1 MDQEVDIYRGEEG
14 FLVEERPE
22 TETTSGMSLL
32 LGGVAVKTGRL
43 ETGLMLETEDPR
55 LQAVTDQDHRC
66 QETSEIREIQGS
78 LHQEMSPGE
87 SSGTALLV
95 LPRNPSLTVA
105 EEVSEVEAGPTG
117 EADIRRIGISPGP
130 EAVPAIENGTSKC
143 AMTEIMIA
151 TLTAG
156 GMRS

>member
-1 MDQEVDIYRGEEG
+1 MDQEVDIYRGEED

-32 LGGVAVKTGRL
+32 LGGVAVKIGRL
-43 ETGLMLETEDPR
+43 ETGLMLEIEDPR
-55 LQAVTDQDHRC
+55 LQAVTDRGHHC
-66 QETSEIREIQGS
+66 QETSEIREIQGI
-78 LHQEMSPGE
+78 EMSLGE
-87 SSGTALLV
+87 TSGTALLV
-95 LPRNPSLTVA
+95 SHRNPSLTVA

-130 EAVPAIENGTSKC
+130 EVVLAIENGTSKC
-143 AMTEIMIA
+143 AMREIMIA
-151 TLTAG
+151 TLAAG